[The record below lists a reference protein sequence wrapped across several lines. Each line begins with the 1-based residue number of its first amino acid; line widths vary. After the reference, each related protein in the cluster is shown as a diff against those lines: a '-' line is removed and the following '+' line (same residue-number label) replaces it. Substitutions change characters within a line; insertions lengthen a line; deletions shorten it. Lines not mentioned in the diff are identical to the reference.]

1 MRCVS
6 GSVLRVISMHP
17 ISHLGDESES
27 CILRQT
33 SESDLDENAT
43 KVKALEKLGT
53 MDVQVGYPEEW
64 QNYSLLE
71 IKNDSYV
78 MNVLRAGRIQFNHG
92 AIGAIIGHEM
102 THGFDDQGRKFDKNG
117 NMTDWWT
124 EQDGS
129 NFNNSTNMLIGQY
142 ANFEALP
149 GLHRRIEILFSC
161 QKISRHYA
169 IAVAI
174 WADKQTLVMNRH
186 ISGYLLGSSASK
198 VR

>member
-1 MRCVS
+1 
-6 GSVLRVISMHP
+6 MHP
-17 ISHLGDESES
+17 ISHLGEESES

-102 THGFDDQGRKFDKNG
+102 THGFDDQGRKVRQK
-117 NMTDWWT
+117 W
-124 EQDGS
+124 
-129 NFNNSTNMLIGQY
+129 QY
-142 ANFEALP
+142 
-149 GLHRRIEILFSC
+149 
-161 QKISRHYA
+161 
-169 IAVAI
+169 
-174 WADKQTLVMNRH
+174 D
-186 ISGYLLGSSASK
+186 
-198 VR
+198 